1 MRNTRPDL
9 ETHLVA
15 ILARRPALLMDANVA
30 LTRANLEMLSQEDFT
45 NPALRAGFVQLSRA
59 ATGQPLPE
67 ADDDWL
73 ELIADEQLA
82 GDSSGTDDEALLRE
96 EAVQTT
102 IRLREENL
110 RRDRSAIG
118 MMIEDAQM
126 GTERASASQYNLQLQ
141 DVNMKLL
148 RAQKALRLRSMV
160 TIV

>member
-1 MRNTRPDL
+1 
-9 ETHLVA
+9 
-15 ILARRPALLMDANVA
+15 
-30 LTRANLEMLSQEDFT
+30 
-45 NPALRAGFVQLSRA
+45 VQLIRA

-82 GDSSGTDDEALLRE
+82 GDSTGKDDEALLRE

-110 RRDRSAIG
+110 RRDRGATA
-118 MMIEDAQM
+118 MMIEDAQA
-126 GTERASASQYNLQLQ
+126 GDDRGSASQYNLLLQ